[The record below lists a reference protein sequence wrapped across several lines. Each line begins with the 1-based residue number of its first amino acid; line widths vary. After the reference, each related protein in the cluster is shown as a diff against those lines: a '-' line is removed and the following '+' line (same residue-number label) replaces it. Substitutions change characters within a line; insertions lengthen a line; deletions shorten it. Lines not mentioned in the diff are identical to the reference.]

1 MSSVSVVERLTVDRG
16 ALGGLH
22 GGGGKSEKGLAH
34 RGGQRND
41 VSAQKVKL
49 YGGVAA

>member
-1 MSSVSVVERLTVDRG
+1 MLERLTVDGG

-34 RGGQRND
+34 RGGQWSD

-49 YGGVAA
+49 YGEVAA